1 VGSVSGAVNVT
12 TAEGIT
18 IAELVVYGGLQVV
31 VIALTIYGI
40 MRRHQQQEQDRQD
53 RLYGAIK
60 AGDEKARAA
69 AHEQIEKVAE
79 HVRSVEKR
87 VGQVEKEVAA
97 MPTRE
102 QLDTAF
108 KDLRMVIEQ
117 HNQAMTERIDR
128 MLEAREGGR

>member
-1 VGSVSGAVNVT
+1 M
-12 TAEGIT
+12 TAAQGISL
-18 IAELVVYGGLQVV
+18 AQLVIYGGLQVV

-40 MRRHQQQEQDRQD
+40 MRRHQQKEQDRQD
-53 RLYGAIK
+53 ALYNAIR

-79 HVRSVEKR
+79 HVRSVEQR

-108 KDLRMVIEQ
+108 KDLRTVIEQ
-117 HNQAMTERIDR
+117 HNQAMTDRIDR
-128 MLEAREGGR
+128 MLAQKEGSR

>member
-1 VGSVSGAVNVT
+1 M
-12 TAEGIT
+12 TAAQGISL
-18 IAELVVYGGLQVV
+18 AQLVIYGGLQVV

-40 MRRHQQQEQDRQD
+40 MRRHQQKEQDRQD
-53 RLYGAIK
+53 ALYNAIR

-79 HVRSVEKR
+79 HVRSVEQR

-97 MPTRE
+97 MPTRD

-108 KDLRMVIEQ
+108 KDLRAVIEQ
-117 HNQAMTERIDR
+117 HNQAMTDRIDR
-128 MLEAREGGR
+128 MLAQKEGSR

>member
-1 VGSVSGAVNVT
+1 MSGAVNVT